1 MVVFFSIV
9 MEEAVAI
16 ALNKRQKTET
26 DCQLCIICQVN
37 THDEPLILM
46 HRNRS
51 QCKSTK
57 TLKKV

>member
-1 MVVFFSIV
+1 